1 MKTRTYGANVDPSLR
16 LEKREVRRSKREVR
30 GSESKLRDGTRQLR
44 GSDWALFLGNYSG
57 HRPVNSSQTLPRHL
71 HL

>member
-16 LEKREVRRSKREVR
+16 LEKREVRGSKREVR

-44 GSDWALFLGNYSG
+44 GSYWGIIPWELQWA
-57 HRPVNSSQTLPRHL
+57 
-71 HL
+71 